1 MTQYL
6 SSFTQDFEPSASY
19 RDPVEKLRVST
30 PENLID
36 TDFEYGLQS
45 TKWETIELSNNIP
58 SFYVS
63 DSDISLSSVDSIT
76 ARSGSQIILVQTTE
90 PHGLVE
96 SSPID
101 IRGLTSRTAEGKYLI
116 KSVPSETS
124 FTYVANSPQ
133 TASGEIG
140 SVYTSITPGQ
150 FYSGSQIPFKPDS
163 GVVSDEQTPSTLTV
177 ETQYANGFNS
187 GSNLYLI
194 NTLGS
199 KRLDLTQT
207 TQNAAD
213 GRPFVDHS
221 NTIVNSYSPN
231 LTLTETK
238 QKRSTYYKKF
248 NVGDVD
254 IINNRISWPGHRL
267 RENDCVL
274 YIPPAGDDAIEGLKR
289 FFVYYV
295 KNPIEGISI
304 QLSETF
310 DGPVIDFES
319 TGTYNYGR
327 AGLHLCYEIR
337 FAQHTRFDNY
347 TYWYTRASQEGTG
360 SGWDLL
366 DSSEYSTIT
375 GWNDLGK
382 TIPTN
387 KILFSTSGGTVD
399 QRHAQYAYSTAYN
412 SAMVFDEQTTLPGLF
427 NFIED
432 FERYRSH
439 STFKVSSFSAF
450 DEGYFRNL
458 LDNDGTYY
466 SSASYGTNYT
476 SLYMMMLVDDEERD
490 TFFFQNHGFNNGE
503 IVPLVKNS
511 GNSIVKGN
519 STTDLY
525 NTVAYTA
532 LADGNYTIEV
542 VSPDRFRFLGNRIA
556 QATGS
561 YTISREVINPTKNSF
576 YSTHH
581 GFAGGETI
589 NIYQGNLGVL
599 PSTTSGLV
607 VFDAATTSGNLKGAW
622 NILNSYMDTY
632 TSGLANHQDLVL
644 DGTEGSATYIRT
656 GITSGTPG
664 ISAAFIDSVIMQ
676 DSTIGTVNNVG
687 VYQNNQRPTEVK
699 DAATGTILADRN
711 FSYIGTRW
719 TAGELVPH
727 YSQAYSVP
735 GDPNYT
741 TKFEVYHRMTF
752 PSTRSQYSWNNRS
765 YTIAGDNGWRS
776 TANFVWSTRT
786 SAINAVKFE
795 VTFWNENWDATS
807 TDSFTTFNQGTYFYT
822 VGTGRKYIKF
832 TSIFLVNASS
842 PWSNAL
848 SDSLISSMLTD
859 FASKFQYPTLSN
871 GSDKVVRV
879 LTADRFYLEDPLTAI
894 EVDITN
900 SGTPQIY
907 FLEEG
912 TSNIL
917 DGSYTISNILND
929 NIFQIALPFNIPK
942 TTVQFNAA
950 TISNNLINIPDG
962 HNFSPGTRVVY
973 QNLGNSS
980 ISGLTN
986 DGIYY
991 VYVQDDK
998 YIGLAESYNDA
1009 LTQNIVTLSAG
1020 TGTHAIETN
1029 RINGRFKGPGTV
1041 TIESGSKSVV
1051 GDQSTLFKRYFK
1063 VGDTIGIKD
1072 TTQTPGSIEVF
1083 TISAIADDSN
1093 MELSESPNFSAT
1105 DTHYFIGTKIYARP
1119 DGYAVHRPFDG
1130 GVEIA
1135 AGTAPDSTI
1144 VRQTRKYFRYQSGKG
1159 IQTSLAI
1166 NFNPPVSVETLVSN
1180 GIEATVV
1187 TRYPHRLSVG
1197 SSININGASDDVY
1210 NGNTNVTTI
1219 IDDVTF
1225 TYTLSDNPSTTVPSG
1240 IIQYNLNGYT
1250 GAATRAGMFD
1260 FQNGFFFEFDG
1271 NTLYCVRRSSTQQI
1285 SGRATVVN
1293 NSNLVTGINTNFIG
1307 QLAEGDYVVI
1317 RGGSYKVVSINSR
1330 TEMVVQPQ
1338 YKGASAT
1345 DIILTKTVDVKVP
1358 QSQWSIDPCDGNG
1371 PSGYLLDINKIQMA
1385 YMDYS
1390 WYGAGKVRF
1399 GFKETEGRVRYVHE
1413 FVHNNRLDEAYMRS
1427 GNLPARY
1434 EISND
1439 ANPSYVPT
1447 LFHWGT
1453 SVIMDGRFDEDEA
1466 YLFTSTSD
1474 SLTFTNGQS
1483 VQSTTNANSQLIGI
1497 YRNNTRTYDWYVR
1510 LSFPSADDNKFSSG
1524 SPLYTVDEALNGQ
1537 QVAYTQF
1544 SGNNILVNIF
1554 IQRSFSPPPVTTYP
1568 SIASGTIVYVGGAPS
1583 GNSEIN
1589 LGTANIPLITIRL
1602 APSVDSNLS
1611 GDLGF
1616 RDVINRMQL
1625 KLAEVGLT
1633 ITHDCEVSLVLNGDL
1648 STANWQNVDSPSLSQ
1663 LIKHQSGDRV
1673 LGGAK
1678 IFSFSAAGGSSD
1690 STGKRLSN
1698 TSNFSLQQVVDLG
1711 NSVLGGNGTF
1721 PNGPDILTVI
1731 VRVSD
1736 TQGISATSPFTASA
1750 RVTWAESQA

>member
-30 PENLID
+30 PQNLID

-63 DSDISLSSVDSIT
+63 DSDISLSNIDSIT
-76 ARSGSQIILVQTTE
+76 ARSGSQIILVQTE
-90 PHGLVE
+90 DPHGLVE

-101 IRGLTSRTAEGKYLI
+101 VRGLTSRTAEGKYLI

-133 TASGEIG
+133 TVTGEIG

-150 FYSGSQIPFKPDS
+150 FYSGSQIPFKQDS
-163 GVVSDEQTPSTLTV
+163 GIVSDEQSPSTLTV
-177 ETQYANGFNS
+177 ETDYANGFS
-187 GSNLYLI
+187 EGSNLYLI

-199 KRLDLTQT
+199 KRLNLTQT
-207 TQNAAD
+207 TQNADD
-213 GRPFVDHS
+213 GRPFVDFID
-221 NTIVNSYSPN
+221 TITNSYSPN

-248 NVGDVD
+248 NASEVD
-254 IINNRISWPGHRL
+254 SINNRIYWPGHRL
-267 RENDCVL
+267 KENDCVL
-274 YIPPAGDDAIEGLKR
+274 YIPPAGDDAIGGLKR

-295 KNPIEGISI
+295 QNPEEGLSI

-310 DGPVIDFES
+310 DGPIIDFTS
-319 TGTYNYGR
+319 DGTYNYGR

-347 TYWYTRASQEGTG
+347 TYWYTRASQDGSG

-382 TIPTN
+382 TVPTS
-387 KILFSTSGGTVD
+387 KIFFSTDGGVID
-399 QRHAQYAYSTAYN
+399 QRHAQFGYSTGYN
-412 SAMVFDEQTTLPGLF
+412 AGMIFDEQTTLPSLF
-427 NFIED
+427 NFLED
-432 FERYRSH
+432 FERYRTQN
-439 STFKVSSFSAF
+439 TFRINSFTASPQGF
-450 DEGYFRNL
+450 FRNL
-458 LDNDGTYY
+458 LDNSGSYY
-466 SSASYGTNYT
+466 STASYGQNYS

-490 TFFFQNHGFNNGE
+490 TLFYQNHGFTNGE
-503 IVPLVKNS
+503 IIPLVKNS
-511 GNSIVKGN
+511 GNSIVKSN
-519 STTDLY
+519 STTELY
-525 NTVAYTA
+525 NTEAYTA
-532 LADGNYTIEV
+532 LPDGNYTIEV

-561 YTISREVINPTKNSF
+561 YTLSRVVSNPTKNSF
-576 YSTHH
+576 YSRHH
-581 GFAGGETI
+581 GFAGGENV

-607 VFDAATTSGNLKGAW
+607 VFDASTQSGNLRGAW

-644 DGTEGSATYIRT
+644 DGTEGTSTYVR
-656 GITSGTPG
+656 SGVASGNSG
-664 ISAAFIDSVIMQ
+664 ISAAFIDSVTMQ

-687 VYQNNQRPTEVK
+687 IFNNDQRPNEVK
-699 DAATGTILADRN
+699 DAGAGTILSDRN
-711 FSYIGTRW
+711 FSYIGTKW
-719 TAGELVPH
+719 TSGEAVPH

-735 GDPNYT
+735 GDSNYT
-741 TKFEVYHRMTF
+741 TRFEVYNRMTF
-752 PSTRSQYSWNNRS
+752 TSTRSQYSWNNRS
-765 YTIAGDNGWRS
+765 YTIAGDSGWRS
-776 TANFVWSTRT
+776 TANFAWSTRS
-786 SAINAVKFE
+786 SAVNAVKFE
-795 VTFWNENWDATS
+795 VTIWNEGWDTTS

-822 VGTGRKYIKF
+822 VGAGRKYIKF
-832 TSIFLVNASS
+832 TSIFMVNANS
-842 PWSNAL
+842 PFSNASADTLVTNLITSL
-848 SDSLISSMLTD
+848 STN
-859 FASKFQYPTLSN
+859 FQYPTLSN
-871 GSDKVVRV
+871 GASKTVRV
-879 LTADRFYLEDPLTAI
+879 ITADRFYLEDPVTFL

-900 SGTPQIY
+900 SGNPQIY

-917 DGSYTISNILND
+917 DGSYTISGILNE
-929 NIFQIALPFNIPK
+929 NIFQIELPFNIP
-942 TTVQFNAA
+942 TTVVQFNSA
-950 TISNNLINIPDG
+950 TGIANNLINVPDG

-973 QNLGNSS
+973 KNLGNTD

-986 DGIYY
+986 DNIYY

-998 YIGLAESYNDA
+998 YFGLAESYDDA
-1009 LTQNIVTLSAG
+1009 LTQNIVSITAG
-1020 TGTHAIETN
+1020 TGTHGIETN
-1029 RINGRFKGPGTV
+1029 RINGRFKGPGTITV
-1041 TIESGSKSVV
+1041 EDGSKFVV
-1051 GDQSTLFKRYFK
+1051 GDNDTLFKRYFK

-1072 TTQTPGSIEVF
+1072 VSSTPGSIETF

-1093 MELSESPNFSAT
+1093 MELSSAPNFSAT

-1130 GVEIA
+1130 GVEIS
-1135 AGTAPDSTI
+1135 AGTAPNSTI
-1144 VRQTRKYFRYQSGKG
+1144 CRQTRKYFRYQSGKG

-1166 NFNPPVSVETLVSN
+1166 NFNPPVSVEILTSN
-1180 GIEATVV
+1180 GTTATVI
-1187 TRYPHRLSVG
+1187 TRYPHRLSTG
-1197 SSININGASDDVY
+1197 SSINIQGASDDVY
-1210 NGNTNVTTI
+1210 NGDVNVSSI
-1219 IDDVTF
+1219 VDDVTF
-1225 TYTLSDNPSTTVPSG
+1225 TYELGDVPSTTVPSG

-1250 GAATRAGMFD
+1250 GASTKAGMFD

-1271 NTLYCVRRSSTQQI
+1271 STLYCVRRSSTQQI

-1293 NSNLVTGINTNFIG
+1293 NSNVVTGINTNFIG
-1307 QLAEGDYVVI
+1307 QLAQGDYVVI
-1317 RGGSYKVVSINSR
+1317 RGGSYKVVKINNR

-1338 YKGASAT
+1338 YKGVSAT
-1345 DIILTKTVDVKVP
+1345 DVILTKTVDVRVP
-1358 QSQWSIDPCDGNG
+1358 QSQWSIDPADGNG
-1371 PSGYLLDINKIQMA
+1371 PSGYTLDINKIQMA

-1413 FVHNNRLDEAYMRS
+1413 FIHNNQLDEAYMRS

-1434 EISND
+1434 EISNQE
-1439 ANPSYVPT
+1439 NPSYVPT

-1474 SLTFTNGQS
+1474 SLSFTNGQS
-1483 VQSTTNANSQLIGI
+1483 VQSTTNNNSTLIGI
-1497 YRNNTRTYDWYVR
+1497 YNRNSRTYNWYVR
-1510 LSFPSADDNKFSSG
+1510 LSFPSADASKFFSG

-1537 QVAYTQF
+1537 QIAYTQF
-1544 SGNNILVNIF
+1544 SGNNILVHIF
-1554 IQRSFSPPPVTTYP
+1554 IQNSFSVPTTYP
-1568 SIASGTIVYVGGAPS
+1568 SVSNGTVVYIGGTPS
-1583 GNSEIN
+1583 GNTDVN
-1589 LGTANIPLITIRL
+1589 LGTASIPLITIRL

-1633 ITHDCEVSLVLNGDL
+1633 LTHDCEVSLVLNGDL
-1648 STANWQNVDSPSLSQ
+1648 STANWENVDSPSLSQ
-1663 LIKHQSGDRV
+1663 LIKHQSGDKV

-1678 IFSFSAAGGSSD
+1678 IFSFSAAGGSAD

-1711 NSVLGGNGTF
+1711 NSILGGNGTF

-1731 VRVSD
+1731 VKVVD
-1736 TQGISATSPFTASA
+1736 TQGISATSPFSASA
-1750 RVTWAESQA
+1750 RITWSESQA